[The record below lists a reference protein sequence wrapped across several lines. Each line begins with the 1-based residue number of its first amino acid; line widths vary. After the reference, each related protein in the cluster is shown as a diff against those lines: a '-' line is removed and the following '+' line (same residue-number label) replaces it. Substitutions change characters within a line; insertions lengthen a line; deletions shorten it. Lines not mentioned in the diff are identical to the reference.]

1 MLHRLANTMQV
12 VDADIADPGKGR
24 PDIDEHQWDPARFQV
39 LEQQLLHPERHYRHA
54 VDAAFD
60 HAPDRTCHQPG
71 VVDRRGQQNLVAM
84 LNRNLLECLNDL
96 GEEWIG
102 DFRDDQTE
110 DSASSGDQRPGLGI
124 RVVSQF
130 IDYFPHA
137 PGQLGIY
144 GRNAIDGARCRGRRN
159 PGASRDFPEI
169 HIVPVRA
176 RRGADGSIANLYQSV
191 YDFCAVKTSS
201 TRCLTVN
208 WLPFQGPRW
217 DPRGGDERRGLTGAG
232 EPLLG

>member
-1 MLHRLANTMQV
+1 
-12 VDADIADPGKGR
+12 
-24 PDIDEHQWDPARFQV
+24 
-39 LEQQLLHPERHYRHA
+39 
-54 VDAAFD
+54 
-60 HAPDRTCHQPG
+60 
-71 VVDRRGQQNLVAM
+71 M
-84 LNRNLLECLNDL
+84 LNGNLLESLNDL

-124 RVVSQF
+124 GVVSPF
-130 IDYFPHA
+130 IDHFPHP
-137 PGQLGIY
+137 PGQLGIHGWY
-144 GRNAIDGARCRGRRN
+144 TIDGARCRGRRN
-159 PGASRDFPEI
+159 PGASPDFPEI

-208 WLPFQGPRW
+208 WLPFERPRW
-217 DPRGGDERRGLTGAG
+217 GPSWGTSVAPAEQEQASLFWGDNAG
-232 EPLLG
+232 SVVIDQACIQEVD